1 MKKYSVILSVLL
13 IGLLSFSLI
22 GCSSN
27 SGSGAGGGSV
37 SAGNT
42 SGGGSEGAGGSGDAG
57 NTEGAGTAKEPLRF
71 MAATVGGEWYPIAVA
86 ISEGWKGLGIESTV
100 LPGGGASN
108 VLGLSQNQG
117 DVGFTFSVTAVD
129 GTAGNAPFEKPLD
142 GYRALLCLNASY
154 VQPVVYANS
163 GINSIEDLRGKRIN
177 VYTKGY
183 TSELNAR
190 LVLKTYG
197 LTYDDMSAVN
207 YLSDDDAIDQLKDGH
222 LDCTISTGGIPD
234 SGFIDMASVRAIKVL
249 GMTPDKLAEATE
261 LNDGLYPT
269 FIPAGTYGIPED
281 VNVLGTRLMLVVR
294 TEIPEET
301 VYNLVKGVH
310 ENLNSLY
317 HVNSNLE
324 EVTIETMAA
333 DCGIEYHPGAIKYYQ
348 EQGVI

>member
-1 MKKYSVILSVLL
+1 
-13 IGLLSFSLI
+13 
-22 GCSSN
+22 
-27 SGSGAGGGSV
+27 
-37 SAGNT
+37 
-42 SGGGSEGAGGSGDAG
+42 
-57 NTEGAGTAKEPLRF
+57 
-71 MAATVGGEWYPIAVA
+71 MAANVGGEWYPIAVA
-86 ISEGWKGLGIESTV
+86 ISESWKGMGIESTV

-117 DVGFTFSVTAVD
+117 DIGFTFSVTAVD
-129 GTAGNAPFEKPLD
+129 GTAGNEPFEKPLE

-163 GINSIEDLRGKRIN
+163 GIESIEDLRGKRIN

-197 LTYDDMSAVN
+197 LTYEDMSAVN
-207 YLSDDDAIDQLKDGH
+207 YLGDDDAIDQLKDGH

-234 SGFIDMASVRAIKVL
+234 SGFIDMASVRPIRVL
-249 GMTPDKLAEATE
+249 GMDQDKLAEATE
-261 LNDGLYPT
+261 LNDGLYST
-269 FIPAGTYGIPED
+269 VIPAGTYGIPED
-281 VNVLGTRLMLVVR
+281 VNVLGTRLMLIVR

-310 ENLNSLY
+310 ENLTSLY

-333 DCGIEYHPGAIKYYQ
+333 DCGIDYHPGAIKYYQ